1 MSSTGKQT
9 GEPVTTDKEYVDII
23 KSNITIDRKFV
34 DETGIPAK
42 IVYFCKDCQKLIVP
56 KRIGKKL
63 RFKCDECKGENVA
76 FGTEKSIQSYFDVKP
91 KEA

>member
-1 MSSTGKQT
+1 MSSTSKLN
-9 GEPVTTDKEYVDII
+9 GEPVATDKEYVDII
-23 KSNITIDRKFV
+23 RSDVTIERKFV

-42 IVYFCKDCQKLIVP
+42 IVYFCKDCQKLITP